1 MTLNLVLLALKNLQE
16 MVKRVF
22 MVLQFLRAY
31 CQKNEKINRDL
42 NSSCAA
48 LQTDENANQL
58 LEQLRGI
65 LNKRPILT
73 TGDGNCLFNAV
84 FQCLTGSEV
93 ISTKLRYFTA
103 VKLGTNH
110 HKYKDECVRREFCWV
125 AEDFS
130 DACKAA
136 TTRGSFSS
144 AWTLM
149 ALADVISANIISV
162 YPRMNGPLDRVARIL
177 DVTFYSERKKTLLF
191 ISCGHRAALNKEVLG
206 YRTTLCL

>member
-1 MTLNLVLLALKNLQE
+1 MCRPTNWRKCKPTLEA
-16 MVKRVF
+16 
-22 MVLQFLRAY
+22 
-31 CQKNEKINRDL
+31 
-42 NSSCAA
+42 
-48 LQTDENANQL
+48 ANQL
-58 LEQLRGI
+58 WKQLGGS

-84 FQCLTGSEV
+84 SLCLTGSEV
-93 ISTKLRYFTA
+93 LSTKLRYFTA

-130 DACKAA
+130 DGCKAA
-136 TTRGSFSS
+136 TTRGSFLS

-177 DVTFYSERKKTLLF
+177 DVTFYSERNEKKPSSSYHVDIVQLSTKRYLVTEPLCAF
-191 ISCGHRAALNKEVLG
+191 DRLRCFCWNRS
-206 YRTTLCL
+206 YRSMLQRGQGWDWRVSN

>member
-1 MTLNLVLLALKNLQE
+1 MS
-16 MVKRVF
+16 
-22 MVLQFLRAY
+22 
-31 CQKNEKINRDL
+31 KNEKINRDL
-42 NSSCAA
+42 NPSYAA

-58 LEQLRGI
+58 LEQLGGS
-65 LNKRPILT
+65 LNKRPIIT

-84 FQCLTGSEV
+84 SLCLTGSEV
-93 ISTKLRYFTA
+93 LSTKLRYFTA
-103 VKLGTNH
+103 VKFGTNH

-149 ALADVISANIISV
+149 ALADVISSNIISV
-162 YPRMNGPLDRVARIL
+162 YPKMNGPLDRVARIL
-177 DVTFYSERKKTLLF
+177 DVTFYSETNEKNPPLHIMWT
-191 ISCGHRAALNKEVLG
+191 SCSSKQRGTWLPNHFVPLIDYDGSVGTEVID
-206 YRTTLCL
+206 LCSNPDKDETDE